1 MRLVW
6 REVLLGF
13 RRMPLLSLLS
23 ILMIAVSL
31 FSVSLFGLVAI
42 NLRHSLSG
50 LAERVEVVAFL
61 LRGTPTETITLAAE
75 DITAF
80 PEVLAVRYVSEDE
93 ALERARE
100 ELVEFREAYQDLA
113 TNPLPASLEIRLHP
127 EFRTGTA
134 AQAVA
139 ERLRGYGFIDDV
151 RFGQE
156 WVERLDRI
164 RALAGIVGLA
174 TGIAFAF
181 VAIVIIGVT
190 IRMTIL
196 QRAREIAIMRLVGAT
211 DSFIRRP
218 FLLEG
223 ALRGLGGGLLAL
235 ALSWL
240 TLAGFRQMMGM
251 TFTDLVFFTPAE
263 GALLA
268 GFGVVIGLG
277 GSLVSV
283 RRHLREVR

>member
-80 PEVLAVRYVSEDE
+80 PEVLAVRYVSEDD

-113 TNPLPASLEIRLHP
+113 TNPLPASLEIRLRP
-127 EFRTGTA
+127 EFRTSTA

-181 VAIVIIGVT
+181 VATVIIGVT

-223 ALRGLGGGLLAL
+223 ALRGLAGGLLAL

-251 TFTDLVFFTPAE
+251 TFTDLVFFTPTE
-263 GALLA
+263 GALLT

-277 GSLVSV
+277 GSLLSV

>member
-13 RRMPLLSLLS
+13 RRTPLLS
-23 ILMIAVSL
+23 ILSVVMIAVSL

-42 NLRHSLSG
+42 NLRHTLAG

-61 LRGTPTETITLAAE
+61 LRGTPIETITLAAE

-113 TNPLPASLEIRLHP
+113 TNPLPSSLEIRLHP
-127 EFRTGTA
+127 ESRTATE

-151 RFGQE
+151 RFGLE

-181 VAIVIIGVT
+181 VAMVIIGVT

-196 QRAREIAIMRLVGAT
+196 HRAREISIMRLVGAT

-218 FLLEG
+218 FLVEG
-223 ALRGLGGGLLAL
+223 ALRGLSGGILAL
-235 ALSWL
+235 VLSWL
-240 TLAGFRQMMGM
+240 TLIGFRQMMGIALS
-251 TFTDLVFFTPAE
+251 DLVYFTPVE
-263 GALLA
+263 GALLT
-268 GFGVVIGLG
+268 GFGVLIGIG

-283 RRHLREVR
+283 RRHLRDVR

>member
-6 REVLLGF
+6 REVLLGV
-13 RRMPLLSLLS
+13 RRNPLLSILS

-42 NLRHSLSG
+42 NIRHSLAG

-80 PEVLAVRYVSEDE
+80 PEVVAVRYVSEDD
-93 ALERARE
+93 ALERARA

-127 EFRTGTA
+127 EFRTATA

-164 RALAGIVGLA
+164 RTLAGIVGLA

-181 VAIVIIGVT
+181 VAVVIIGVT

-196 QRAREIAIMRLVGAT
+196 HRAREIAIMRLVGAT
-211 DSFIRRP
+211 DAFIRRP
-218 FLLEG
+218 FLVEG
-223 ALRGLGGGLLAL
+223 ALRGLGGGILAL
-235 ALSWL
+235 ALSAITL
-240 TLAGFRQMMGM
+240 TGFQRMMGIALS
-251 TFTDLVFFTPAE
+251 DLVYFTPAE
-263 GALLA
+263 GALLM
-268 GFGVVIGLG
+268 GFGVLIGLG

-283 RRHLREVR
+283 RRHLRDVR